1 MAEYILLNSKAPAER
16 AAQCGLVMSRLR
28 PQVSLLE
35 PKVEQAALLD
45 GLLSLYLNTAMDL
58 GQPVEN
64 LQLALRQAAEIA
76 PRGVAPAPGLES
88 LSGFGSVI
96 RRTCRRNAVALPATC
111 CHPAARNIGRVV
123 CVVSRSAIGALRR
136 RGGGRMSTHMAGTT
150 TEIPFRCRP

>member
-64 LQLALRQAAEIA
+64 LQLALRQAAELLPEA
-76 PRGVAPAPGLES
+76 WH
-88 LSGFGSVI
+88 
-96 RRTCRRNAVALPATC
+96 RRQASS
-111 CHPAARNIGRVV
+111 H
-123 CVVSRSAIGALRR
+123 
-136 RGGGRMSTHMAGTT
+136 
-150 TEIPFRCRP
+150 